1 MKKYGC
7 DVLIVGGGGAALR
20 AALAVVE
27 KEPEAKV
34 MLVTK
39 GKLGRSGVTANA
51 CSDRMAFHV
60 SLPFTEPKGKDNY
73 KYHAEDIY
81 KIGGYISDEDLA
93 YILAKNSQEAFEYL
107 DKIGVPW
114 VKKNGKP
121 DQFLTDGSK
130 YARACYTGPYT
141 ANHIEEALL
150 RKIKATSVELI
161 ENFMAVDL
169 IVLKDRVGG
178 IWGLNEEEKL
188 VFIRAKATILATG
201 GAGEI
206 FKVNVYPEGMTGDG
220 YAMAYRAGA
229 NLVNMEFIQIGL
241 SSFKTK
247 LACSGSMMRAL
258 PSLVNAQGEEFL
270 VNYFPRGTNTGEIY
284 LTLFQKGASWPVSF
298 EHKSHLIDIAVFK
311 ELRRG
316 RKVYLDYN
324 NNPRGLKWEELSEVV
339 DWYRKVK
346 EVDLLKQKELQD
358 NPLQRLKKINPPAV
372 SWLQERDVDLE
383 RGDKIEIMPAAQHF
397 QGGIKIGKK
406 GETCLKGLYAAGECA
421 GGQHGANRPGGNAL
435 LDCQVFGKISGLSAV
450 KEAKML
456 KDAPQID
463 CSVIKGRLKN
473 IEKLKDKSKGR
484 PASLAR
490 KRIQEVLSQFASIMR
505 TDQGLT
511 KGIEELKKIE
521 RDGIHLDEKGII
533 FALETTN
540 VLKVAQMVIGAAK
553 LRQESRGPH
562 LYFKNFQEIFPL
574 SKDEEHWRRYI
585 VIKEEREKMK
595 FKIEEP
601 VKHFLEKLINF

>member
-1 MKKYGC
+1 MQEYKC

-27 KEPEAKV
+27 REPRAKV
-34 MLVTK
+34 ILVTK
-39 GKLGRSGVTANA
+39 GKLGRSGVTARA
-51 CSDRMAFHV
+51 CSDRMAFHAT
-60 SLPFTEPKGKDNY
+60 LPFTEPKGKDNY

-93 YILAKNSQEAFEYL
+93 YILAKNSEEAFEYL

-121 DQFLTDGSK
+121 HQFLTDGSK

-150 RKIKATSVELI
+150 RKIKATSVKLI

-169 IVLKDRVGG
+169 ILLRDRVGG
-178 IWGLNEEEKL
+178 IWGLNKEENL
-188 VFIRAKATILATG
+188 FFIRAKATILATG

-206 FKVNVYPEGMTGDG
+206 FKVNVYPQGMTGDG

-229 NLVNMEFIQIGL
+229 DLVNMEFIQIGL
-241 SSFKTK
+241 SSVKTK

-258 PSLVNAQGEEFL
+258 PALVNAQGEEFL
-270 VNYFPRGTNTGEIY
+270 FDYFPEGTITREIY

-316 RKVYLDYN
+316 RKVYLDYSH
-324 NNPRGLKWEELSEVV
+324 NPRGLKLEELSEVV

-346 EVDLLKQKELQD
+346 ELNLLKQKELQKS
-358 NPLQRLKKINPPAV
+358 PLQRLKKINSPIV
-372 SWLQERDVDLE
+372 SWFQERDIDLE

-397 QGGIKIGKK
+397 QGGIKIRKK
-406 GETCLKGLYAAGECA
+406 GETSLKGLYSAGECA

-435 LDCQVFGKISGLSAV
+435 LDCQVFGKISALSAV

-456 KDAPQID
+456 KDTPQINSSIVKEKLK
-463 CSVIKGRLKN
+463 SV
-473 IEKLKDKSKGR
+473 EKLKDKSKGNS
-484 PASLAR
+484 ASLAR
-490 KRIQEVLSQFASIMR
+490 KRIQELLSQFASIMR
-505 TDQGLT
+505 TDEGLS

-521 RDGIHLDEKGII
+521 REGIHLDEKGII

-540 VLKVAQMVIGAAK
+540 ILKVAQMVIGAAK

-562 LYFKNFQEIFPL
+562 LYFKNFQEILTSKKFFP
-574 SKDEEHWRRYI
+574 
-585 VIKEEREKMK
+585 
-595 FKIEEP
+595 
-601 VKHFLEKLINF
+601 

>member
-1 MKKYGC
+1 MREYNS

-27 KEPEAKV
+27 KRPEAKV
-34 MLVTK
+34 ILSTK
-39 GKLGRSGVTANA
+39 GKLGRSGVTARA

-60 SLPFTEPKGKDNY
+60 TLPFTQPGGKDNY

-121 DQFLTDGSK
+121 HQFLTDGSQ

-150 RKIKATSVELI
+150 KRVKTTSIKII

-169 IVLKDRVGG
+169 ILLKDRVGG
-178 IWGLNEEEKL
+178 IWGLNKEENL
-188 VFIRAKATILATG
+188 FFIRAKATILATG

-229 NLVNMEFIQIGL
+229 DLVNMEFIQIGL
-241 SSFKTK
+241 SSVKTK

-258 PSLVNAQGEEFL
+258 PALVNDQGEEFL
-270 VNYFPRGTNTGEIY
+270 LNYFPRGVNLREIY

-311 ELRRG
+311 ELRRD
-316 RKVYLDYN
+316 RKVYLDYSH
-324 NNPRGLKWEELSEVV
+324 NPRGLEWEKLTEVT

-346 EVDLLKQKELQD
+346 KVDLLGQKELQKS
-358 NPLQRLKKINPPAV
+358 PLQRLKKINPPAV
-372 SWLQERDVDLE
+372 SWLQERDIDLG

-397 QGGIKIGKK
+397 QGGIKIRKK
-406 GETCLKGLYAAGECA
+406 GETSLKGLYAAGECA

-450 KEAKML
+450 KQAKML
-456 KDAPQID
+456 KDIPQID
-463 CSVIKGRLKN
+463 SSIVKRRLESV
-473 IEKLKDKSKGR
+473 EKLKDKSKGNS
-484 PASLAR
+484 ASLAR
-490 KRIQEVLSQFASIMR
+490 KRIQELLSQFASIMR
-505 TDQGLT
+505 TDEGIN

-521 RDGIHLDEKGII
+521 KEGIHLDEKGLI
-533 FALETTN
+533 FTLETTN
-540 VLKVAQMVIGAAK
+540 ILKVAQMVMGAAK

-562 LYFKNFQEIFPL
+562 LYFKDFREISPL
-574 SKDEEHWRRYI
+574 NKDDKHWRRYI
-585 VIKEEREKMK
+585 VIKKEREKME
-595 FKIEEP
+595 FEIGEP
-601 VKHFLEKLINF
+601 VKMVGF

>member
-1 MKKYGC
+1 MQEYKC

-27 KEPEAKV
+27 KEPQAKV
-34 MLVTK
+34 ILVTK
-39 GKLGRSGVTANA
+39 GKLGRSGVTARA
-51 CSDRMAFHV
+51 CSDRMAFHAT
-60 SLPFTEPKGKDNY
+60 LPFTEPKGY

-93 YILAKNSQEAFEYL
+93 YILAKNSEEAFEYL

-121 DQFLTDGSK
+121 HQFLTDGSK

-150 RKIKATSVELI
+150 RKIKATSVKLI

-169 IVLKDRVGG
+169 ILLRDRVGG
-178 IWGLNEEEKL
+178 IWGLNKEEKL

-241 SSFKTK
+241 SSVKTK

-258 PSLVNAQGEEFL
+258 PALVNDEGKEFL
-270 VNYFPRGTNTGEIY
+270 LDYFPEGTTTREIY

-316 RKVYLDYN
+316 RKVYLDYSH
-324 NNPRGLKWEELSEVV
+324 NPRGLKLEELSEVV

-346 EVDLLKQKELQD
+346 ELNLLKQKELQKS
-358 NPLQRLKKINPPAV
+358 PLQRLKKINSPIV
-372 SWLQERDVDLE
+372 SWFQERDIDLE

-397 QGGIKIGKK
+397 QGGIKIRKK
-406 GETCLKGLYAAGECA
+406 GETSLKGLYSAGECA

-435 LDCQVFGKISGLSAV
+435 LDCQVFGKISALSAV

-456 KDAPQID
+456 KDTPQID
-463 CSVIKGRLKN
+463 SSIVKEKLKSV
-473 IEKLKDKSKGR
+473 EKLKDKSKGNS
-484 PASLAR
+484 ASLAR
-490 KRIQEVLSQFASIMR
+490 KRIQELLSQFASIMR
-505 TDQGLT
+505 TDEGLS

-521 RDGIHLDEKGII
+521 REGIHLDEKGII

-540 VLKVAQMVIGAAK
+540 ILKVAQMVIGAAK

-574 SKDEEHWRRYI
+574 SKDDKHWQKYI
-585 VIKEEREKMK
+585 VIKKGQSKMK

-601 VKHFLEKLINF
+601 VEEKRGRI